1 MCWEISYGIERG
13 MCSPYGEMDS
23 LLQVLESNKLPV
35 TLSVKGDCVYKGNT
49 VLRDG
54 QILTIIDREDISFVC
69 GQDWNGKSFRVT
81 LDNAISRIDEYYP
94 ETLADISTLSKEN
107 SSYLM
112 AKKKFGY
119 EAIIC
124 DAGDTFIYLEE
135 QLANAEANSADIK
148 LSFRRTS
155 DQRLVHFPVEILMDP
170 ALFVFVAVQDRMNL
184 SEVTEKMLPQKAI
197 FVETVNMPPGVV
209 VLQSREVYDTILS
222 ATVPSEYI
230 IRYEMFSLD
239 SRIKVKKWE
248 SLPKMIETLG
258 QRFSEQ
264 YQNHIDGIKF
274 SLHFDIYSS
283 RIYGSVVMDNPYYSH
298 HSHLESK
305 ANPFHHHQQQ
315 QQHQQARRS
324 VTLPLSTTSLNLQRR
339 TNTKET
345 SGLHARQKK
354 DLGKVKLKRTLSDSE
369 VAMKI
374 VTMESRIEN
383 KTEILQMQEKIYEEY
398 KKQKQQQIFEQ
409 EKTQFEACMQSLER
423 ENPLYGYDTP
433 ALNAISRKSIPLS
446 ESFKHFDMTVGPYDG
461 ENEAGAFS
469 LEGNDSGIES
479 PDNRKS
485 LDNIYNMFRLKLSEN
500 VDSVEEDEIQSCSS
514 LSAENRKSK
523 KPSMKSKLTTQANP
537 GSESQ
542 SAVETSL
549 YLKKNKKIDDDLG
562 SNLENSVNKAGENE
576 QNVAETAA
584 NLRRKKKKLTM
595 RSRPKSEPNL
605 DTIGIFNRYQSHET
619 ELNFHDVEHEYASLI
634 YSRMTTTPRFHDDSQ
649 KREIESIT
657 EIEAFS
663 MDQVQ
668 CLLTELNLSKYV
680 SIFKTEMI
688 NGKLLARLDEE
699 NDMVATLGMTR
710 FEARK
715 LHKYIRGWRSRKED
729 VTDTKKC
736 EAETWSSN
744 NVSCELHEINLV
756 ELAIFCAEYDVDG
769 ALLVDLIDHNYIK
782 SLAEHDVFLNSIEN
796 KRLCSYIRKELDYN
810 EDEKRRSRC
819 R

>member
-1 MCWEISYGIERG
+1 
-13 MCSPYGEMDS
+13 MCSPFGEMDS
-23 LLQVLESNKLPV
+23 LLKVLESNELPI

-54 QILTIIDREDISFVC
+54 QFLTIIDREDVSLVC

-81 LDNAISRIDEYYP
+81 LDNTISRINEYYP
-94 ETLADISTLSKEN
+94 KTLADISTFGKKV

-112 AKKKFGY
+112 AKEKFGY

-135 QLANAEANSADIK
+135 QLGNAESDSADIK

-155 DQRLVHFPVEILMDP
+155 DQKLVHFPVQILMDP
-170 ALFVFVAVQDRMNL
+170 ALFVFVAVQEKMNL
-184 SEVTEKMLPQKAI
+184 SKVTEKMLPQKAI

-222 ATVPSEYI
+222 ATLSSKDT

-248 SLPKMIETLG
+248 SLPKIIKELG

-274 SLHFDIYSS
+274 LLHYDIYSS
-283 RIYGSVVMDNPYYSH
+283 RFYGSVIMDNPYYFND
-298 HSHLESK
+298 SHLESK
-305 ANPFHHHQQQ
+305 PSPF
-315 QQHQQARRS
+315 HQQASRS
-324 VTLPLSTTSLNLQRR
+324 ITLPLSTTSFNLQRR
-339 TNTKET
+339 TNIKET
-345 SGLHARQKK
+345 SGLHVRQKK
-354 DLGKVKLKRTLSDSE
+354 DSREVKLQRTLSDSE
-369 VAMKI
+369 VATRI

-398 KKQKQQQIFEQ
+398 KNQKQQQLLEQ
-409 EKTQFEACMQSLER
+409 EKSQLEVCTQSLER
-423 ENPLYGYDTP
+423 ENPLYGYDTL
-433 ALNAISRKSIPLS
+433 ALNAISSKSIPSS
-446 ESFKHFDMTVGPYDG
+446 ESFKQFDMTVGLHNG

-469 LEGNDSGIES
+469 LEGDDSGIES

-500 VDSVEEDEIQSCSS
+500 VGPVEEDEIQSCSS
-514 LSAENRKSK
+514 LSARNQKSK
-523 KPSMKSKLTTQANP
+523 KPSIKLKLTTQAKP

-542 SAVETSL
+542 SAVEPSL
-549 YLKKNKKIDDDLG
+549 YLQKNQKIDVDFG
-562 SNLENSVNKAGENE
+562 NNLENSVNKAGENK
-576 QNVAETAA
+576 QSDAETAIK
-584 NLRRKKKKLTM
+584 LRRKKKKLTI
-595 RSRPKSEPNL
+595 RSRRKSEPML
-605 DTIGIFNRYQSHET
+605 DTKGIFNQYHSHET
-619 ELNFHDVEHEYASLI
+619 ELNFRDVEHEYASLI

-649 KREIESIT
+649 KKEIESIT

-668 CLLTELNLSKYV
+668 CLLTELKLSKYV

-715 LHKYIRGWRSRKED
+715 LHKYIRGWRLKKED

-744 NVSCELHEINLV
+744 NVSSELYEINLV
-756 ELAIFCAEYDVDG
+756 KLASFCAEYDIDG
-769 ALLVDLIDHNYIK
+769 ALLIDLINHNYIK
-782 SLAEHDVFLNSIEN
+782 SLAEHDVCLNSIEN
-796 KRLCSYIRKELDYN
+796 KRLCSYIKKELNYN